1 MNSAVGVSSCT
12 SCPSGMWSAG
22 ESTNSSSC
30 VADTSDHCSV
40 GSHEFSK
47 DGVSTYANGPVC
59 VAQNIYP
66 ADEVAHCVFEHTW
79 RDVIWDKQV
88 FRTGGLGRRMTVG
101 EWEVWVCVTQH
112 QCVAAGDALCFTYS
126 ETREV
131 FVPWHYNSVL
141 SLFT

>member
-1 MNSAVGVSSCT
+1 MNFAVGVSSCT

-30 VADTSDHCSV
+30 VADTNDHCSV
-40 GSHEFSK
+40 GSREFSQ

-79 RDVIWDKQV
+79 HDVIWDL
-88 FRTGGLGRRMTVG
+88 F
-101 EWEVWVCVTQH
+101 
-112 QCVAAGDALCFTYS
+112 FTCS
-126 ETREV
+126 GTREV
-131 FVPWHYNSVL
+131 FVPWHYDSVL
-141 SLFT
+141 RLFT